1 MNNTYIRRYYILI
14 LLSLC
19 LACTTSK
26 NYVNTK
32 NELKKLSPYMIDY
45 EWFEAKA
52 NCTYAGG
59 FNELAFN
66 ANFRLQKDKVIWIS
80 LTGPLSIEGG
90 RALITPDSVKV
101 VDRVNKKIYIGTFQ
115 AFCGKYNLPITFAQL
130 QELIVGNVL
139 NEEVLKLPAKI
150 EGDNKVYTEN
160 NKESS
165 KNVYINLKNYT
176 VEKISLKDKPSQR
189 ELLLSFANYTEN
201 KGKLFSNARKI
212 EINTYHEKSTIQM
225 EFSKFTFGQ
234 KVEFP
239 FTTPEKYEITTL

>member
-1 MNNTYIRRYYILI
+1 MNKTFKGRYYILVLLI
-14 LLSLC
+14 LGVACRTAKTQLS
-19 LACTTSK
+19 AKS
-26 NYVNTK
+26 
-32 NELKKLSPYMIDY
+32 ELKKLSPCMINY

-52 NCTYAGG
+52 NVTYTGG

-101 VDRVNKKIYIGTFQ
+101 VDRVNKKNYIGTFQ
-115 AFCGKYNLPITFAQL
+115 SFCGKYNLPITFTQL

-139 NEEVLKLPAKI
+139 NEEVLKLPAKM
-150 EGDNKVYTEN
+150 EGDEKIFTEN

-165 KNVYINLKNYT
+165 KIVYINLKNYT
-176 VEKISLKDKPSQR
+176 VEKISLKDKASQR

-212 EINTYHEKSTIQM
+212 EINTHHEKSAIQM

-239 FTTPEKYEITTL
+239 FTTPEKYEIITL